1 MNEQSDSIGK
11 DSGSVVSVS
20 NLSFRYKAGE
30 NPALK
35 NVCFK
40 LLPATCTLIRGES
53 GSGKTTLFHCLK
65 GLIPQAVEG
74 DFTGQVATAGMDV
87 TKYRVQ
93 TLSKHIGFVL
103 QDPEVQIVGRTVYED
118 LIFGPRNLLIPK
130 NTIDSDVE
138 SVLRA
143 VGLEGYESRETYQ
156 LSGGEKQR
164 LAIAGVLLMKPQVL
178 ILDEPSSELDPE
190 GRKNLFELLYRLKRD
205 EGLTIVIA
213 DRQLA
218 LSHPLVDGELL
229 LKNGELKD
237 PVSSEQHS
245 APCVH
250 QPSFSGS
257 EKPAVLTVEN
267 LSFAYSSKT
276 PILKNINMEIRQQD
290 FVALVGY
297 NGSGKTTLAMQLNRL
312 LKPQTGS
319 VSYENKSIE
328 KLSRAEIARSIGF
341 IFQNPDHQIFET
353 SVAKEIAFGLIQQG
367 MDSKEIKRQVDEVL
381 GFMDLKAYRDHHPA
395 TLPKGIR
402 QFIAVAS
409 IVALSPNVLIVD
421 EPTTGLDTKG
431 KETIIAKLK
440 ELNDKGT
447 AIVMITHDMELVKE
461 NCSRLIL
468 LEQGMI
474 KVNKPIASALNSE
487 ELKSFVGR

>member
-1 MNEQSDSIGK
+1 MNEQRDNIGK
-11 DSGSVVSVS
+11 DSGFAVSVS

-30 NPALK
+30 IPALK
-35 NVCFK
+35 HVFFQ
-40 LLPATCTLIRGES
+40 LSPATCTLIRGGS

-74 DFTGQVATAGMDV
+74 DFTGHVATAGMDV

-93 TLSKHIGFVL
+93 TLSKQIGFVL

-118 LIFGPRNLLIPK
+118 LIFGPRNLLMPK
-130 NTIDSDVE
+130 DAIDSGVK

-190 GRKNLFELLYRLKRD
+190 GRRLLFELLYRLKCD

-218 LSHPLVDGELL
+218 SSHSLVDGELL
-229 LKNGELKD
+229 LEHGERKD
-237 PVSSEQHS
+237 PASDEQHS
-245 APCVH
+245 SLCVH
-250 QPSFSGS
+250 HPRVSNN
-257 EKPAVLTVEN
+257 EKPVVLTVEN

-312 LKPQTGS
+312 LKPQVGS
-319 VSYENKSIE
+319 VTYKNKSLE

-353 SVAKEIAFGLIQQG
+353 SVEKEIAFGLVQQG
-367 MDSKEIKRQVDEVL
+367 ISSKEIKRKVDEVL
-381 GFMDLKAYRDHHPA
+381 GFMDLEAYRDHHPA
-395 TLPKGIR
+395 TLPKGVR

-409 IVALSPNVLIVD
+409 IVALSPEILIVD

-431 KETIIAKLK
+431 KEIIISKLK

-447 AIVMITHDMELVKE
+447 AIVMITHDMALVKE
-461 NCSRLIL
+461 NCCRLIL
-468 LEQGMI
+468 LEQGVI
-474 KVNKPIASALNSE
+474 KVNKPIASAMNSE
-487 ELKSFVGR
+487 EFKGFVGR

>member
-1 MNEQSDSIGK
+1 MNEHVDSIGK
-11 DSGSVVSVS
+11 DSGFAVSVS
-20 NLSFRYKAGE
+20 NLCFRYKRGE
-30 NPALK
+30 KQALK
-35 NVCFK
+35 NVCLQ
-40 LLPATCTLIRGES
+40 LLPATCTLIKGES

-74 DFTGQVATAGMDV
+74 EFSGHVVIVGMDV

-93 TLSKHIGFVL
+93 TLSKHVGFVL

-130 NTIDSDVE
+130 DTIDFDVK

-190 GRKNLFELLYRLKRD
+190 GRRVLFDLLYRLKRD

-218 LSHPLVDGELL
+218 VCHPLVDGELY
-229 LKNGELKD
+229 LKHGEPKD
-237 PVSSEQHS
+237 PASSKEHFASCGHHPNFYSNEQ
-245 APCVH
+245 
-250 QPSFSGS
+250 
-257 EKPAVLTVEN
+257 PAVLTVEN
-267 LSFAYSSKT
+267 LSFAYSSNI
-276 PILKNINMEIRQQD
+276 PILKNINMEIQQQD

-319 VSYENKSIE
+319 VIYKKKAME

-353 SVAKEIAFGLIQQG
+353 SVAKEIGFGLIQQG

-381 GFMDLKAYRDHHPA
+381 GFMGLEAYRDHHPA

-409 IVALSPNVLIVD
+409 IVALSPEILIVD

-431 KETIIAKLK
+431 KETIVSKLR
-440 ELNDKGT
+440 ELNHKGT

-468 LEQGMI
+468 LEQGVI
-474 KVNKPIASALNSE
+474 KVNKPIASALSSK
-487 ELKSFVGR
+487 ELKGFVG

>member
-1 MNEQSDSIGK
+1 MNKQGDSIGK
-11 DSGSVVSVS
+11 DSGAAVSVS
-20 NLSFRYKAGE
+20 KLSFRYKRGE
-30 NPALK
+30 NLALK
-35 NVCFK
+35 DVTFQ
-40 LLPATCTLIRGES
+40 LLPATCTLIRGEA
-53 GSGKTTLFHCLK
+53 GSGTTTLFHCLK

-74 DFTGQVATAGMDV
+74 EFSGHVVIAGMDV

-93 TLSKHIGFVL
+93 TLSKHVGFVL

-118 LIFGPRNLLIPK
+118 LIFGPRNLLIPRD
-130 NTIDSDVE
+130 TIDYDVK

-190 GRKNLFELLYRLKRD
+190 GRKGLFELIYRLKRD

-218 LSHPLVDGELL
+218 VSHPLVDGELL

-237 PVSSEQHS
+237 PASSEQYS

-250 QPSFSGS
+250 PSRFSGN
-257 EKPAVLTVEN
+257 EKPVVLTVEN
-267 LSFAYSSKT
+267 LSFAYNPKT
-276 PILKNINMEIRQQD
+276 PILENINMEIRQQE

-319 VSYENKSIE
+319 VIYKKNAIE

-353 SVAKEIAFGLIQQG
+353 SVAKEIGFGLIQQG
-367 MDSKEIKRQVDEVL
+367 LDAKEIKEKVDEVL
-381 GFMDLKAYRDHHPA
+381 GFMDLEAYRDHHPA

-409 IVALSPNVLIVD
+409 IVALSPEVLIVD
-421 EPTTGLDTKG
+421 EPTTGLDTRG
-431 KETIIAKLK
+431 KETIISRLR
-440 ELNDKGT
+440 ELNHKGT

-461 NCSRLIL
+461 NCSRIIL
-468 LEQGMI
+468 LEQGLI
-474 KVNKPIASALNSE
+474 KVDKPIISALSSDDF
-487 ELKSFVGR
+487 KGFVG